1 MRKKDELSH
10 ESGKKFVLLQII
22 LNLRGTKMTGMPEL
36 LEYEMGSG
44 VRAFSTTRR
53 GGCSTGAYSEFNINY
68 YCGDDDGAIAMNR
81 EALCRML
88 GITDDRLIMPH
99 QVHLTEILR
108 IDEAFLRLKEEERQQ
123 LLEGVDAVMTDVP
136 GACVGVSTADCIPLL
151 LYDEAHRAVC
161 AVHAGWR
168 GTVAR
173 IAEKAVSEMQEAY
186 GTRPESLRAQ
196 IGPGISLE
204 SFEVGDEVYDA
215 FAQAGFDMQAISRKY
230 PTPITHHLQTS
241 PRPTVVQPPA
251 TDKCRCG
258 GATNSPLPHLHLQ
271 ELRHLF
277 LCPSVGYSL
286 RPHLHR
292 NLS

>member
-1 MRKKDELSH
+1 
-10 ESGKKFVLLQII
+10 
-22 LNLRGTKMTGMPEL
+22 MTGMPEL

-230 PTPITHHLQTS
+230 PTPITQHPSPITSKHHL
-241 PRPTVVQPPA
+241 
-251 TDKCRCG
+251 DL
-258 GATNSPLPHLHLQ
+258 PLCNHQQLISAGVAEQRIAHCHICTYKNCDTYFSARRLGIHSG
-271 ELRHLF
+271 RIFTGIF
-277 LCPSVGYSL
+277 L
-286 RPHLHR
+286 
-292 NLS
+292 N